1 VTDQD
6 EVRNLIARYFQLL
19 DDRDFERWAAL
30 LVEGASVTINGV
42 ERWPPD
48 VQIMGQRGKHISVN
62 QIIDVDTDSDSASA
76 VFDYF
81 YIAEIGPP
89 RYERLV
95 VLSFGRY
102 TDRFVRRDGGWMLQ
116 NVAMDVLYSDR
127 LRDG

>member
-1 VTDQD
+1 MTDQD
-6 EVRNLIARYFQLL
+6 EIRNLISRYFQLL
-19 DDRDFERWAAL
+19 DDRDFERWTAL
-30 LVEGASVTINGV
+30 LVEGASITINGV

-48 VQIMGQRGKHISVN
+48 VQIMGQRGQHISVN
-62 QIIDVDTDSDSASA
+62 QIIDVDADNGTATA

-102 TDRFVRRDGGWMLQ
+102 TDQFVQRDDTWLLQ
-116 NVAMDVLYSDR
+116 SVAMNVLYADR
-127 LRDG
+127 LREG

>member
-1 VTDQD
+1 MTDQD
-6 EVRNLIARYFQLL
+6 EIRNLIARYFHLL
-19 DDRDFERWAAL
+19 DDRDFESWRAL

-48 VQIMGQRGKHISVN
+48 VQIMEQRGKHISVN
-62 QIIDVDTDSDSASA
+62 QIIDVDADSGTASA

-89 RYERLV
+89 QYERLV

-102 TDRFVRRDGGWMLQ
+102 TDGFVRRDGTWRLES
-116 NVAMDVLYSDR
+116 VAMNVLYADR
-127 LRDG
+127 LR